1 MDLNAT
7 QEKILTDKAFVI
19 EEVQRIQFFYGL
31 KMEIRYGEIRKDMTE
46 SVAEHIYGM
55 HVLAEYFMQL
65 EDDTQTWNRE
75 NIYSMITW
83 HDMDE
88 LETGDMIGYKKTDAD
103 RQREATAIKT
113 VINKA
118 PAVLRTRIAE
128 IISGYQKQ
136 ETVEARFVKALD
148 KIEPLFQIYTQNGKE
163 ILLRNKTTLEDS
175 RRIKDTYVDAFPYM
189 KHFNEILNTTMDKEG
204 FYTKVS

>member
-55 HVLAEYFMQL
+55 HVLAEYFMPL

-113 VINKA
+113 VINPA
-118 PAVLRTRIAE
+118 PAV
-128 IISGYQKQ
+128 
-136 ETVEARFVKALD
+136 
-148 KIEPLFQIYTQNGKE
+148 
-163 ILLRNKTTLEDS
+163 
-175 RRIKDTYVDAFPYM
+175 
-189 KHFNEILNTTMDKEG
+189 
-204 FYTKVS
+204 